1 MWRFRTVVLGLL
13 GLALVVAASL
23 VAARAQD
30 ERTGSRS
37 AFMRQKLEFAKNVL
51 EGLTVENF
59 DLIEKNARGMKR
71 LSAAAEW
78 EVASIP
84 NIDEY
89 LPYTNEFQRLC
100 DEVVKAAKEKNID
113 GATLGYVRLTTN
125 CVNCHKYVRA
135 NRKP

>member
-1 MWRFRTVVLGLL
+1 MRRAATITLGVAALAVLGVAC
-13 GLALVVAASL
+13 ALS
-23 VAARAQD
+23 ARTQD

-51 EGLTVENF
+51 EGLTVEKY
-59 DLIEKNARGMKR
+59 DLIEKNAKGLKR
-71 LSAAAEW
+71 LSTAAEW

-100 DEVVKAAKEKNID
+100 DEIVKAAKDKNID

-135 NRKP
+135 NKQ

>member
-1 MWRFRTVVLGLL
+1 MTLGLG
-13 GLALVVAASL
+13 GLALVGAICAFS
-23 VAARAQD
+23 ARAQE

-51 EGLTVENF
+51 EGLTVENY
-59 DLIEKNARGMKR
+59 DLIEKNAKGLKR
-71 LSAAAEW
+71 LSTASEW

-84 NIDEY
+84 NVEEY
-89 LPYTNEFQRLC
+89 LPYTTEFQRLC
-100 DEVVKAAKEKNID
+100 DEMIKAAKDKNID

-135 NRKP
+135 NKR